1 MPLLHVLFRLLLP
14 NVNIFCRFSAAVLKR
29 TLVKVPPAGRFLI
42 SYQFGVSGSTQ
53 TRREPKKTKIK
64 PRISLNGLTGGAVTN
79 GRRGPESS
87 VEEQAP
93 FYLYHQFS
101 QSNAPPLPCQ
111 TLVPTLTTWHGR
123 RGCLWHRGIIWRL
136 WCRRL
141 ISSWPKLAE
150 PPYQVSRRGRRN
162 GANSRLVKRQR
173 YHTVSAADG
182 DAGHPL
188 SAPAGF

>member
-1 MPLLHVLFRLLLP
+1 MPLLQVLFRLLLP
-14 NVNIFCRFSAAVLKR
+14 YLNAHLSRSLLLAAFDFLTNLECVAPPRRVGAQR
-29 TLVKVPPAGRFLI
+29 T
-42 SYQFGVSGSTQ
+42 
-53 TRREPKKTKIK
+53 EKTKIK
-64 PRISLNGLTGGAVTN
+64 PQISLNGLSGAVTN

-93 FYLYHQFS
+93 FYLYHQLS

-111 TLVPTLTTWHGR
+111 TLAPTLTTWHGR

-150 PPYQVSRRGRRN
+150 LPYQVSCWGRRN

-173 YHTVSAADG
+173 YHMVSAAG
-182 DAGHPL
+182 GGAGRP
-188 SAPAGF
+188 SSVPAGF